1 MEALLADADLRI
13 SRGRRA
19 RCRGAL
25 LASLQTA
32 LALETSRWEDA
43 LGSEPLLPDAV
54 LAPLKNTFN
63 HLAQALGDRVGALE
77 RLYAAGPLPELPA
90 EIPEVPEHPPKDPE
104 AAAQLWASA
113 GALGEALQALEAWVT
128 ALAWPREGALPPEA
142 LAARR
147 QRDALSQTAR
157 GLDALAQR
165 AKARAEKRV
174 QRFDRALASEQTKA
188 AGGMLA
194 ELKTL
199 HPALPPVHRGDI
211 DLDALEAQYQ
221 ALRDQLFEASLVARE
236 GLIAQLEALAA
247 TAVEDE
253 NAEAREAAGKQRA
266 EDVKALRGAWN
277 GLGPARG
284 SGQGPAEALRC
295 GGGSGLRAGP
305 GGLRSPKPATSR
317 EYRGAGSA
325 SKDPRGDPRC
335 GELGGARLE
344 IPRSPL
350 SPEQCPMAGAR
361 ARGSWRTAPGR
372 PFFSRMRGLKTQLE
386 ARWRRTWRPS
396 GPS

>member
-1 MEALLADADLRI
+1 MEALLADSDLRV
-13 SRGRRA
+13 SRGE
-19 RCRGAL
+19 GAPGAGAPL

-43 LGSEPLLPDAV
+43 LGSEPSLPDAV

-63 HLAQALGDRVGALE
+63 HLAQALGDRVAALE
-77 RLYAAGPLPELPA
+77 RLYAAGPLPEPPA

-199 HPALPPVHRGDI
+199 HPALPPVH
-211 DLDALEAQYQ
+211 
-221 ALRDQLFEASLVARE
+221 
-236 GLIAQLEALAA
+236 
-247 TAVEDE
+247 
-253 NAEAREAAGKQRA
+253 
-266 EDVKALRGAWN
+266 
-277 GLGPARG
+277 
-284 SGQGPAEALRC
+284 QGGIESMP
-295 GGGSGLRAGP
+295 
-305 GGLRSPKPATSR
+305 
-317 EYRGAGSA
+317 GAGTKPS
-325 SKDPRGDPRC
+325 
-335 GELGGARLE
+335 E
-344 IPRSPL
+344 IS
-350 SPEQCPMAGAR
+350 
-361 ARGSWRTAPGR
+361 
-372 PFFSRMRGLKTQLE
+372 F
-386 ARWRRTWRPS
+386 
-396 GPS
+396 

>member
-1 MEALLADADLRI
+1 M
-13 SRGRRA
+13 
-19 RCRGAL
+19 
-25 LASLQTA
+25 
-32 LALETSRWEDA
+32 
-43 LGSEPLLPDAV
+43 
-54 LAPLKNTFN
+54 
-63 HLAQALGDRVGALE
+63 
-77 RLYAAGPLPELPA
+77 
-90 EIPEVPEHPPKDPE
+90 
-104 AAAQLWASA
+104 
-113 GALGEALQALEAWVT
+113 T

-165 AKARAEKRV
+165 AKARQKRV

-211 DLDALEAQYQ
+211 DLDALEARYQ

-277 GLGPARG
+277 GLGP
-284 SGQGPAEALRC
+284 
-295 GGGSGLRAGP
+295 P
-305 GGLRSPKPATSR
+305 GGKRARPCR
-317 EYRGAGSA
+317 SA
-325 SKDPRGDPRC
+325 SMRRRKRPSSR
-335 GELGGARLE
+335 
-344 IPRSPL
+344 
-350 SPEQCPMAGAR
+350 
-361 ARGSWRTAPGR
+361 PGR
-372 PFFSRMRGLKTQLE
+372 PSKPKTSYEPRIPRRGK
-386 ARWRRTWRPS
+386 RF
-396 GPS
+396 